1 MTDTPNTGILN
12 DRVVIITGAG
22 GGLGAAHA
30 RVFAAEGACVLVND
44 INGDAAAAVVDEI
57 LCAGGRAAV
66 NTSDITNYADS
77 ENAVRQAIETWGDL
91 HVVLNNAGINRD
103 RMFASMSEAEWDAIM
118 AVHLKG
124 HFCISSHAVHYWR
137 DQTKAGHRVD
147 ARIINT
153 TSGAGLQGSIGQSN
167 YAAAKAGIAALTL
180 NQAAELR
187 RYGITAN
194 AIAPAARTGMTT
206 AVESMAQRMAKPD
219 DGSFDYWAPENVS
232 SVLAW
237 LASSES
243 AAITGRVFEAE
254 GGKISIADG
263 WRTTEGVDKGARWA
277 PAEVGTA
284 MQQLLANEVPAQKVY
299 GS

>member
-1 MTDTPNTGILN
+1 MGILN

-30 RVFAAEGACVLVND
+30 RVFAEQGACVVVND
-44 INGDAAAAVVDEI
+44 INQAAAQKVVDEI
-57 LCAGGRAAV
+57 VAAGGRAVA
-66 NTSDITNYADS
+66 NSSDITNYSDS
-77 ENAVRQAIETWGDL
+77 ENAVKQAIETFGDL
-91 HVVLNNAGINRD
+91 HAVVNNAGINRD
-103 RMFASMSEAEWDAIM
+103 RMFASMTEAEWDAIM
-118 AVHLKG
+118 SVHLKG

-137 DQTKAGHRVD
+137 DQSKEGRKVD

-194 AIAPAARTGMTT
+194 AVAPAARTGMTT
-206 AVESMAQRMAKPD
+206 AVESMATRMAKPE

-232 SVLAW
+232 SLLAW
-237 LASSES
+237 LASEES
-243 AAITGRVFEAE
+243 ASVTGRVFESE

-263 WRTTEGVDKGARWA
+263 WRTTAGVDKGARWA
-277 PAEVGTA
+277 PAEVAQA
-284 MQQLLANEVPAQKVY
+284 MQQLLAAEVPAQKVY